1 MPRPVRSLAAGA
13 LALAAAGM
21 LAACDIGDITEVG
34 EASWR
39 EEAPATWEEVLADPV
54 PLDVTAY
61 VTGEVLAGPGILIDP
76 DVEGVPAEYGE
87 NIWVPAVSYLVTH
100 PSGQTLLMDAGLRAG
115 DCAYR
120 VVLLIE
126 IGCRNAPGQDA
137 VSQLQADGV
146 KALDYLLV
154 SHFHGDHVS
163 GLAAVLA
170 AYDPVVLTTR
180 GELEGIQSPLREIAG
195 YKRDQLS
202 GDMRV
207 EPADMAL
214 LDMPPAGAAAD
225 LFGDGSVWLL
235 STPGHTAGHLSA
247 LLNVPGGPLLF
258 TFDASHLAA
267 TYEHVAPGGLWHD
280 PDEGA
285 RSIGKLKALA
295 AVHPDTR
302 VIFGH
307 EPAQWVDRGRRVML
321 TGDGEG

>member
-1 MPRPVRSLAAGA
+1 M
-13 LALAAAGM
+13 
-21 LAACDIGDITEVG
+21 
-34 EASWR
+34 
-39 EEAPATWEEVLADPV
+39 

-100 PSGQTLLMDAGLRAG
+100 PSGQMLLMDAGLRAG

-146 KALDYLLV
+146 EELDYLLV

-180 GELEGIQSPLREIAG
+180 GELRGHP
-195 YKRDQLS
+195 
-202 GDMRV
+202 
-207 EPADMAL
+207 EPA
-214 LDMPPAGAAAD
+214 
-225 LFGDGSVWLL
+225 
-235 STPGHTAGHLSA
+235 
-247 LLNVPGGPLLF
+247 
-258 TFDASHLAA
+258 
-267 TYEHVAPGGLWHD
+267 
-280 PDEGA
+280 A
-285 RSIGKLKALA
+285 R
-295 AVHPDTR
+295 
-302 VIFGH
+302 
-307 EPAQWVDRGRRVML
+307 DRRL
-321 TGDGEG
+321 QA